1 MARYL
6 AARILQGAIGLLL
19 LSALIFVLARL
30 AGDPIQLMLP
40 PEASPDQIATLRRVY
55 GLDQPVPIQYWTF
68 LVRAAQGDFGTSL
81 NDHRPALQAIVDRLP
96 ATALLAVSST
106 GVAGLIALPLGMLA
120 AYYKGSPI
128 DTLVQTIG
136 LLGQSIPAFWLG
148 LILVEL
154 FSVNI
159 RLLPP
164 AGMDSAANFVL
175 PSVTLGWFSVAAV
188 MRILRS
194 AMIDALDSEYV
205 KFARSK
211 GVPEQAIVVKH
222 CLKNALVPVLSVGGV
237 LFATFLTGTVV
248 VETVFAWPGVGRL
261 TYQAI
266 STRDFPVIQTVMMTT
281 AALVIVVNIGVD
293 LLYGLVDPRIRQH
306 G

>member
-1 MARYL
+1 
-6 AARILQGAIGLLL
+6 
-19 LSALIFVLARL
+19 
-30 AGDPIQLMLP
+30 
-40 PEASPDQIATLRRVY
+40 
-55 GLDQPVPIQYWTF
+55 
-68 LVRAAQGDFGTSL
+68 
-81 NDHRPALQAIVDRLP
+81 
-96 ATALLAVSST
+96 LAVASI
-106 GVAGLIALPLGMLA
+106 GVAGTIALPLGMLA

-128 DTLVQTIG
+128 DTVVQSIG

-154 FSVNI
+154 LSVNF

-164 AGMDSAANFVL
+164 AGMDSAANLVL
-175 PSVTLGWFSVAAV
+175 PSITLGWFSVAAV

-211 GVPEQAIVVKH
+211 GVPELAIVVKH

-266 STRDFPVIQTVMMTT
+266 SKRDFPVIQTVMMTT
-281 AALVIVVNIGVD
+281 AALVVLVNIGVD
-293 LLYGLVDPRIRQH
+293 LLYGLVDPRIRQR
-306 G
+306 

>member
-1 MARYL
+1 MSRYIVARVV
-6 AARILQGAIGLLL
+6 QGAVGLLL

-40 PEASPDQIATLRRVY
+40 PEASLEQVATLRRLY
-55 GLDQPVPIQYWTF
+55 GLDQPVPVQYWTF
-68 LVRAAQGDFGTSL
+68 LLHAVQGDFGTSL
-81 NDHRPALQAIVDRLP
+81 IDHRPALQAVVDRLP
-96 ATALLAVSST
+96 ATALLAVASI
-106 GVAGLIALPLGMLA
+106 GVAGTIALPLGMLA

-128 DTLVQTIG
+128 DTVVQSIG

-148 LILVEL
+148 LVLVEL
-154 FSVNI
+154 LSVNF

-164 AGMDSAANFVL
+164 AGMDSAANLVL
-175 PSVTLGWFSVAAV
+175 PSITLGWFSVAAV

-211 GVPEQAIVVKH
+211 GVPELAIVVKH

-266 STRDFPVIQTVMMTT
+266 SKRDFPVIQTVMMTT
-281 AALVIVVNIGVD
+281 AALVVLVNIGVD
-293 LLYGLVDPRIRQH
+293 LLYGLVDPRIRQR
-306 G
+306 

>member
-1 MARYL
+1 
-6 AARILQGAIGLLL
+6 
-19 LSALIFVLARL
+19 
-30 AGDPIQLMLP
+30 
-40 PEASPDQIATLRRVY
+40 
-55 GLDQPVPIQYWTF
+55 
-68 LVRAAQGDFGTSL
+68 
-81 NDHRPALQAIVDRLP
+81 
-96 ATALLAVSST
+96 
-106 GVAGLIALPLGMLA
+106 
-120 AYYKGSPI
+120 
-128 DTLVQTIG
+128 

-148 LILVEL
+148 LVLVEL
-154 FSVNI
+154 LSVNI

-175 PSVTLGWFSVAAV
+175 PSITLGWFSVAAV

-194 AMIDALDSEYV
+194 SMIDALDSEYV

-211 GVPEQAIVVKH
+211 GVPELTIVVKH

-266 STRDFPVIQTVMMTT
+266 STRDFPVIQTVMMAT

-293 LLYGLVDPRIRQH
+293 LLYGLVDPRIRQR
-306 G
+306 

>member
-1 MARYL
+1 MSRYIVARVV
-6 AARILQGAIGLLL
+6 QGAIGLLL

-40 PEASPDQIATLRRVY
+40 PEASLEQVATLRRLY
-55 GLDQPVPIQYWTF
+55 GLDQPVPVQYWTF
-68 LVRAAQGDFGTSL
+68 LLHAAQGDFGTSVI
-81 NDHRPALQAIVDRLP
+81 DHRPALQAVVDRLP
-96 ATALLAVSST
+96 ATALLAVASI
-106 GVAGLIALPLGMLA
+106 GVAGTIALPLGMLA

-128 DTLVQTIG
+128 DTVVQSIG

-154 FSVNI
+154 LSVNF

-164 AGMDSAANFVL
+164 AGMDSAANLVL
-175 PSVTLGWFSVAAV
+175 PSITLGWFSVAAV

-211 GVPEQAIVVKH
+211 GVPELAIVVKH

-266 STRDFPVIQTVMMTT
+266 SKRDFPVIQTVMMTT
-281 AALVIVVNIGVD
+281 AALVVLVNIGVD
-293 LLYGLVDPRIRQH
+293 LLYGLVDPRIRQR
-306 G
+306 